1 VQARF
6 VVRIAALCG
15 GGGDSPA
22 WPTRAADKVYLRVA
36 NLSPHDFARIGGQ
49 SQTRRPPV
57 EVPLL
62 ANDFLRRAAKLYPN
76 KEAIIDGDLRITYR
90 EFQERCNQLGHA
102 LISLGIKPGDRVC
115 ILSPN
120 SHYFL
125 ESYYGVTQIGAILV
139 PLNYRLV
146 ASDHEY
152 IINHAGVKAVL
163 VDYEY
168 TGVMDGIRSSL
179 PKVEHWIVADPRPGH
194 ETPSGWTDWD
204 ELVSKQP
211 KTMTP
216 FVEQDENDVTSINY
230 TSGTTA
236 RPKGVMLTHRNVYIN
251 AYNFIAHLRIRHEDR
266 ELWTLPMF
274 HANGWGGPFAITA
287 MGATHINLRAVVGAD
302 IFQLIQDEKV
312 TFACM
317 APAVLST
324 VLNFTEPAKYNI
336 TTRPRFVVAGAPP
349 PAAFIERLEKE
360 LGWEFIEIYG
370 LTETAPILT
379 VSTPDFQDA
388 EGTDYQRRSRAGVE
402 AIGVDIQILDDDG
415 KPVPMDNE
423 TVGEVCARSNVVLK
437 GYWEQPEETARAI
450 YDGYF
455 HSGDLGVW
463 DEFGNV
469 NIVDRKKDVIISG
482 GENISSPEVEAA
494 LYLHP
499 AVLEVAVIGVPSE
512 KWGETPKAL
521 VVLRE
526 GMSATEDEI
535 ISFSRE
541 HLAHFR
547 CPTSVDFVESL
558 PRTVT
563 GKLQKFLIREQYW
576 KGAERRVN

>member
-1 VQARF
+1 M
-6 VVRIAALCG
+6 
-15 GGGDSPA
+15 
-22 WPTRAADKVYLRVA
+22 
-36 NLSPHDFARIGGQ
+36 
-49 SQTRRPPV
+49 

-62 ANDFLRRAAKLYPN
+62 INDFLRRAAKLYPN
-76 KEAIIDGDLRITYR
+76 KIAIVDGDLRISYR
-90 EFQERCNQLGHA
+90 DFQARVNQLAHA
-102 LISLGIKPGDRVC
+102 LTRLGVKPGDRVC

-125 ESYYGVTQIGAILV
+125 ESYYGVTQLGAILV

-152 IINHAGVKAVL
+152 IINHAGVTTVL

-168 TGVMDGIRSSL
+168 TKVVDDIRPNLKS
-179 PKVEHWIVADPRPGH
+179 VVNWIVADPASNPA
-194 ETPSGWTDWD
+194 TPAGWSDWD
-204 ELVSKQP
+204 TLIKDEPATS
-211 KTMTP
+211 TP
-216 FVEQDENDVTSINY
+216 TVAQDENDTTSINY

-236 RPKGVMLTHRNVYIN
+236 RPKGVMLTHRNCYIN
-251 AYNFIAHLRIRHEDR
+251 AYNFIAHLRIRHEDV

-287 MGATHINLRAVVGAD
+287 MGATHVVLRAVVGSE
-302 IFQLIQDEKV
+302 IYRLIEEQKV

-324 VLNFTEPAKYNI
+324 ILNYTDGAKHNI
-336 TTRPRFVVAGAPP
+336 QTKPRFVVAGAPP

-360 LGWEFIEIYG
+360 IGWEFIQIYG
-370 LTETAPILT
+370 LTETAPIIT
-379 VSTPDFQDA
+379 VSEPDFHNVDGQD
-388 EGTDYQRRSRAGVE
+388 YPRRARAGGE
-402 AIGVDIQILDDDG
+402 AIGVDIQVLDDEG

-423 TVGEVCARSNVVLK
+423 TIGEVCCRSNVVLK

-450 YDGYF
+450 YGGFF

-494 LYLHP
+494 LYKHP
-499 AVLEVAVIGVPSE
+499 SVLECAVIGVPSE

-521 VVLRE
+521 VVLRA
-526 GMSATEDEI
+526 GASATEQEI
-535 ISFSRE
+535 LDFSRQ

-547 CPTSVDFVESL
+547 CPTSVDFVDSL
-558 PRTVT
+558 PRTAT
-563 GKLQKFLIREQYW
+563 GKLQKFVIREKYW
-576 KGAERRVN
+576 EGVSRRVN